1 MLLRVIIIG
10 IIVYILWRLFRWKIH
25 EDTIVCYT
33 GGVGAGKSYMS
44 AVTVRRA
51 YKQQM
56 RVWKTVKHLPG
67 YEEQPLVYSSIPYQ
81 YAKGKWATKL
91 VEEHLLLQRRIRPLS
106 VVYID
111 EIDVFANQFQYN
123 NPCIVNT
130 KGGKLD
136 GNFDEFC
143 RLYRHYTRGGRMVCN
158 AQALDN
164 LNLTIRRRLN
174 VEVNLA
180 GIRVSG
186 FGPLTHYKVF
196 FRHRTG
202 NIEVTNGKNDVIND
216 YAIQRGIIFPGYKM
230 YDTYCYSRRYERVPY
245 KPEEVFN
252 EWKLDDP
259 ITAPYGRELK
269 YTVIVPGDVIEEP
282 IKKKKT
288 TKESV
293 KEEKN
298 DVETSE
304 EKESEE
310 NIDV

>member
-1 MLLRVIIIG
+1 
-10 IIVYILWRLFRWKIH
+10 
-25 EDTIVCYT
+25 
-33 GGVGAGKSYMS
+33 MS
-44 AVTVRRA
+44 AVNVRRA
-51 YKQQM
+51 YKQQIK
-56 RVWKTVKHLPG
+56 RWKCMKHLPG
-67 YEEQPLVYSSIPYQ
+67 YEEPPLVYSSIPYQ
-81 YAKGKWATKL
+81 YAPGKWATKL

-130 KGGKLD
+130 KGGRGN

-143 RLYRHYTRGGRMVCN
+143 RLFRHYTLGGRMVCN

-180 GIRVSG
+180 GIRVVDV
-186 FGPLTHYKVF
+186 GPAFTYYKVN

-202 NIEVTNGKNDVIND
+202 NIEVTTDKKDVIDD
-216 YAIQRGIIFPGYKM
+216 YSVQRGLILPAFQM

-245 KPEEVFN
+245 KPEETFT

-259 ITAPYGRELK
+259 ITAPYGR
-269 YTVIVPGDVIEEP
+269 VPKLTDVIP
-282 IKKKKT
+282 KKENT
-288 TKESV
+288 
-293 KEEKN
+293 
-298 DVETSE
+298 DVETLVGDKE
-304 EKESEE
+304 NEREKRANPS
-310 NIDV
+310 DS

>member
-1 MLLRVIIIG
+1 MLKLILIG
-10 IIVYILWRLFRWKIH
+10 ILVFLIWKIFH
-25 EDTIVCYT
+25 WRIHDDTIVCYT

-44 AVTVRRA
+44 AVTVRRV
-51 YKQQM
+51 YNQQLKM
-56 RVWKTVKHLPG
+56 WKCMKHLPG
-67 YEEQPLVYSSIPYQ
+67 YEKPPLVYSSIPYQ
-81 YAKGKWATKL
+81 YAPGKWATKL

-130 KGGKLD
+130 KGGKGN

-143 RLYRHYTRGGRMVCN
+143 RLFRHYTLGGRMVCN

-174 VEVNLA
+174 IEVNLA
-180 GIRVSG
+180 GIRVLALK
-186 FGPLTHYKVF
+186 PLFMYYKVA

-202 NIEVTNGKNDVIND
+202 NIEVADSKKDIIDD
-216 YAIQRGIIFPGYKM
+216 YTLQRGIIFPAFQM

-245 KPEEVFN
+245 KLEETFT

-259 ITAPYGRELK
+259 ITAPYGR
-269 YTVIVPGDVIEEP
+269 VPKLTDVIP
-282 IKKKKT
+282 
-288 TKESV
+288 
-293 KEEKN
+293 
-298 DVETSE
+298 
-304 EKESEE
+304 EKENTDDGSSVESE
-310 NIDV
+310 DVDNAQSSSLDK

>member
-1 MLLRVIIIG
+1 MLKLIILG
-10 IIVYILWRLFRWKIH
+10 IILFLLWRIFRWKIH

-51 YKQQM
+51 YKQQLKL
-56 RVWKTVKHLPG
+56 WKYMKHLPG
-67 YEEQPLVYSSIPYQ
+67 YELPPLVYSSIPYQ
-81 YAKGKWATKL
+81 YAPGKWATKL

-130 KGGKLD
+130 KGGREN

-143 RLYRHYTRGGRMVCN
+143 RLFRHYTLGGRMVCN

-180 GIRVSG
+180 GIRVTALK
-186 FGPLTHYKVF
+186 PLFTYYKVA

-202 NIEVTNGKNDVIND
+202 NIEVTTDKKDVIDD
-216 YAIQRGIIFPGYKM
+216 YTYQRGFIFPAFQM

-245 KPEEVFN
+245 KPEETFY

-259 ITAPYGRELK
+259 ITAPYGKVLK
-269 YTVIVPGDVIEEP
+269 YTSIVPEDPEEEP
-282 IKKKKT
+282 
-288 TKESV
+288 
-293 KEEKN
+293 EEKEN
-298 DVETSE
+298 IDVETSD
-304 EKESEE
+304 ESEE
-310 NIDV
+310 

>member
-1 MLLRVIIIG
+1 MLKLILIG
-10 IIVYILWRLFRWKIH
+10 ILVFLIWKIFH
-25 EDTIVCYT
+25 WRIHDDTIVCYT

-44 AVTVRRA
+44 AVTVRRV
-51 YKQQM
+51 YNQQLKM
-56 RVWKTVKHLPG
+56 WKCMKHLPG
-67 YEEQPLVYSSIPYQ
+67 YEKPPLVYSSIPYQ
-81 YAKGKWATKL
+81 YAPGKWATKL

-130 KGGKLD
+130 KGGKGN

-143 RLYRHYTRGGRMVCN
+143 RLFRHYTLGGRMVCN

-174 VEVNLA
+174 IEVNLA
-180 GIRVSG
+180 GIRVLALK
-186 FGPLTHYKVF
+186 PLFMYYKVA

-202 NIEVTNGKNDVIND
+202 NIEVADSKKDIIDD
-216 YAIQRGIIFPGYKM
+216 YTLQRGIIFPAFQM

-245 KPEEVFN
+245 KLEETFT

-259 ITAPYGRELK
+259 ITAPYGR
-269 YTVIVPGDVIEEP
+269 VPKLTDVIPE
-282 IKKKKT
+282 
-288 TKESV
+288 KENTDDES
-293 KEEKN
+293 
-298 DVETSE
+298 SE
-304 EKESEE
+304 ESEK
-310 NIDV
+310 

>member
-1 MLLRVIIIG
+1 MLKLILIG
-10 IIVYILWRLFRWKIH
+10 ILVFLIWKIFH
-25 EDTIVCYT
+25 WRIHDDTIVCYT

-51 YKQQM
+51 YNQQLKM
-56 RVWKTVKHLPG
+56 WKCMKHLPG
-67 YEEQPLVYSSIPYQ
+67 YEKPPLVYSSIPYQ
-81 YAKGKWATKL
+81 YAPGKWATKL

-130 KGGKLD
+130 KGGKGN

-143 RLYRHYTRGGRMVCN
+143 RLFRHYTLGGRMVCN

-174 VEVNLA
+174 IEVNLA
-180 GIRVSG
+180 GIRVLA
-186 FGPLTHYKVF
+186 FKPLFMYYKVA

-202 NIEVTNGKNDVIND
+202 NIEVADSKKDIIDD
-216 YAIQRGIIFPGYKM
+216 YTLQRGIIFPAFQM

-245 KPEEVFN
+245 KPEETFT

-259 ITAPYGRELK
+259 ITAPYGR
-269 YTVIVPGDVIEEP
+269 VPKLTDVIPEKENTDDESSEEGV
-282 IKKKKT
+282 
-288 TKESV
+288 EG
-293 KEEKN
+293 N
-298 DVETSE
+298 DV
-304 EKESEE
+304 
-310 NIDV
+310 

>member
-1 MLLRVIIIG
+1 MIKLILIG
-10 IIVYILWRLFRWKIH
+10 ILAFIIWKIFHWKIH

-44 AVTVRRA
+44 AVNVRRA
-51 YKQQM
+51 YKQQIK
-56 RVWKTVKHLPG
+56 RWKCMKHLPG
-67 YEEQPLVYSSIPYQ
+67 YEEPPLVYSSIPYQ
-81 YAKGKWATKL
+81 YAPGKWATKL

-130 KGGKLD
+130 KGGKGN

-143 RLYRHYTRGGRMVCN
+143 RLFRHYTLGGRMVCN

-174 VEVNLA
+174 VEVNLT
-180 GIRVSG
+180 GIRVVDV
-186 FGPLTHYKVF
+186 GPAFTYYKVN

-202 NIEVTNGKNDVIND
+202 NIEVTTDKKDVIDD
-216 YAIQRGIIFPGYKM
+216 YSIQRGIILPAFQM

-245 KPEEVFN
+245 KPEETFT

-259 ITAPYGRELK
+259 ITAPYGR
-269 YTVIVPGDVIEEP
+269 VPKLTDVIP
-282 IKKKKT
+282 KKENT
-288 TKESV
+288 
-293 KEEKN
+293 
-298 DVETSE
+298 DVETFE
-304 EKESEE
+304 ESEFS
-310 NIDV
+310 DG

>member
-1 MLLRVIIIG
+1 MLFRLILIG
-10 IIVYILWRLFRWKIH
+10 IALYFLWKIFHWRIH

-51 YKQQM
+51 YKQQLKQWKYM
-56 RVWKTVKHLPG
+56 RHLPG
-67 YEEQPLVYSSIPYQ
+67 YEEPPLVYSSIPYQ
-81 YAKGKWATKL
+81 YAPGKWATKL

-130 KGGKLD
+130 KGGKEG

-143 RLYRHYTRGGRMVCN
+143 RLFRHYTLGGRMVCN

-174 VEVNLA
+174 VEVNLC
-180 GIRVSG
+180 GIRISEWK
-186 FGPLTHYKVF
+186 PLFTYYKVA

-202 NIEVTNGKNDVIND
+202 NIEVADSKKDIIDD
-216 YAIQRGIIFPGYKM
+216 YTIQRGLIFPVFRM

-245 KPEEVFN
+245 KPEEVFT

-259 ITAPYGRELK
+259 ITAPYGKQLK
-269 YTVIVPGDVIEEP
+269 FTAIVPAEP
-282 IKKKKT
+282 
-288 TKESV
+288 
-293 KEEKN
+293 EEKEN
-298 DVETSE
+298 TDVETSV
-304 EKESEE
+304 ESEDA
-310 NIDV
+310 NDAQSSGMDK

>member
-1 MLLRVIIIG
+1 MLKL
-10 IIVYILWRLFRWKIH
+10 IIVGIVLFFIWKFFRWKIH

-51 YKQQM
+51 YRQQLKRWKQM
-56 RVWKTVKHLPG
+56 KHLPG
-67 YEEQPLVYSSIPYQ
+67 YEEPPLVYSSIPLQ
-81 YAKGKWATKL
+81 YAPGKWATKL
-91 VEEHLLLQRRIRPLS
+91 VEGHLLLQRRIRPLS

-130 KGGKLD
+130 KGGKSD

-143 RLYRHYTRGGRMVCN
+143 RLYRHYTLGGRMVCN

-180 GIRVSG
+180 GIRV
-186 FGPLTHYKVF
+186 FTLGPLLTYYKVC

-202 NIEVTNGKNDVIND
+202 NIEVTTDKKDIIDDYDV
-216 YAIQRGIIFPGYKM
+216 QRGIILPGFQM

-245 KPEEVFN
+245 FVEETFT

-259 ITAPYGRELK
+259 ITAPYGRQPKLTAVLSVAEPK
-269 YTVIVPGDVIEEP
+269 KKEKEKTDVESAAEESEVIVN
-282 IKKKKT
+282 
-288 TKESV
+288 
-293 KEEKN
+293 EKSSSM
-298 DVETSE
+298 D
-304 EKESEE
+304 K
-310 NIDV
+310 

>member
-1 MLLRVIIIG
+1 MLKLILIG
-10 IIVYILWRLFRWKIH
+10 ILVFLIWKIFH
-25 EDTIVCYT
+25 WRIHDDTIVCYT

-44 AVTVRRA
+44 AVTVRRV
-51 YKQQM
+51 YNQQLKM
-56 RVWKTVKHLPG
+56 WKCMKHLPG
-67 YEEQPLVYSSIPYQ
+67 YEKPPLVYSSIPYQ
-81 YAKGKWATKL
+81 YAPGKWATKL

-130 KGGKLD
+130 KGGKGN

-143 RLYRHYTRGGRMVCN
+143 RLFRHYTLGGRMVCN

-174 VEVNLA
+174 IEVNLA
-180 GIRVSG
+180 GIRVLALK
-186 FGPLTHYKVF
+186 PLFMYYKVA

-202 NIEVTNGKNDVIND
+202 NIEVADSKKDIIDD
-216 YAIQRGIIFPGYKM
+216 YTLQRGIIFPAFQM

-245 KPEEVFN
+245 KPEDTFT

-259 ITAPYGRELK
+259 ITAPYGR
-269 YTVIVPGDVIEEP
+269 VPKLTDVIPE
-282 IKKKKT
+282 
-288 TKESV
+288 KENTDDES
-293 KEEKN
+293 
-298 DVETSE
+298 SE
-304 EKESEE
+304 ESEK
-310 NIDV
+310 

>member
-1 MLLRVIIIG
+1 MIELILIG
-10 IIVYILWRLFRWKIH
+10 ILAFIFWKIFHWKIH

-44 AVTVRRA
+44 AVNVRRA
-51 YKQQM
+51 YKQQIK
-56 RVWKTVKHLPG
+56 RWKWMKHLPG
-67 YEEQPLVYSSIPYQ
+67 YEEPPLVYSSIPYQ
-81 YAKGKWATKL
+81 YFPGKWATKL

-130 KGGKLD
+130 KGGRGN

-143 RLYRHYTRGGRMVCN
+143 RLFRHYTLGGRMVCN

-174 VEVNLA
+174 VEVNLT
-180 GIRVSG
+180 GIRVVDV
-186 FGPLTHYKVF
+186 GPAFTYYKVN

-202 NIEVTNGKNDVIND
+202 NIEVTTDKKDVIDD
-216 YAIQRGIIFPGYKM
+216 YSIQRGIILPAFQM

-245 KPEEVFN
+245 KPEETFT

-259 ITAPYGRELK
+259 ITAPYGR
-269 YTVIVPGDVIEEP
+269 VPKLTDVIP
-282 IKKKKT
+282 KKENT
-288 TKESV
+288 
-293 KEEKN
+293 
-298 DVETSE
+298 DVETPDE
-304 EKESEE
+304 GGEHCE
-310 NIDV
+310 

>member
-1 MLLRVIIIG
+1 MLKLIIIG
-10 IIVYILWRLFRWKIH
+10 IVLYFLWKIFHWKIH

-33 GGVGAGKSYMS
+33 GGVGAGKSFMS

-51 YKQQM
+51 YRQQM
-56 RVWKTVKHLPG
+56 KTWRYMKHLPG
-67 YEEQPLVYSSIPYQ
+67 YEEPPLVYSSIPYQ
-81 YAKGKWATKL
+81 YAPGKWATKL

-130 KGGKLD
+130 KGGKEG

-143 RLYRHYTRGGRMVCN
+143 RLFRHYTLGGRMVCN

-180 GIRVSG
+180 GIRVSPWKPV
-186 FGPLTHYKVF
+186 FTYYKVA

-202 NIEVTNGKNDVIND
+202 NIEVTTDKGDVIDD
-216 YAIQRGIIFPGYKM
+216 YTIQRGLIFPVFQM

-245 KPEEVFN
+245 KPEETFY

-259 ITAPYGRELK
+259 ITAPYGKVLK
-269 YTVIVPGDVIEEP
+269 YTSIVPEDSEE
-282 IKKKKT
+282 
-288 TKESV
+288 ES
-293 KEEKN
+293 EEKEN
-298 DVETSE
+298 TDVETSVAE
-304 EKESEE
+304 EGDNNGEE
-310 NIDV
+310 

>member
-1 MLLRVIIIG
+1 MLLQMIIIG
-10 IIVYILWRLFRWKIH
+10 LIWYLLWRIFRWKIH

-51 YKQQM
+51 YKQQLKL
-56 RVWKTVKHLPG
+56 WKRMKHLPG
-67 YEEQPLVYSSIPYQ
+67 YEEPPLVYSSIPYQ

-130 KGGKLD
+130 KGGKSD

-143 RLYRHYTRGGRMVCN
+143 RLFRHYTLGGRMVCN

-180 GIRVSG
+180 GIRVSEW
-186 FGPLTHYKVF
+186 GPAFISYKVC

-202 NIEVTNGKNDVIND
+202 NVEVTTNKKDIISD
-216 YAIQRGIIFPGYKM
+216 YTIQRGIIFPVYKM
-230 YDTYCYSRRYERVPY
+230 YDTHCYSRRYERVPY
-245 KPEEVFN
+245 KPEEVFY

-259 ITAPYGRELK
+259 ITAPYGNELK
-269 YTVIVPGDVIEEP
+269 YTSIAPGDVIEEP
-282 IKKKKT
+282 VKKKKA
-288 TKESV
+288 TKKSV
-293 KEEKN
+293 I
-298 DVETSE
+298 
-304 EKESEE
+304 KESEE
-310 NIDV
+310 K